1 MAAAARDRPDD
12 RIVWHAGLHGMVIQ
26 IRRSTMANSKEN
38 QERKVVCE
46 DDVCVLEIEEDTT
59 TDSSSAWLDVFCPQN
74 SCEFTSPTQ
83 LP

>member
-1 MAAAARDRPDD
+1 MAAATGDRQYD
-12 RIVWHAGLHGMVIQ
+12 RFVRHAGLMGMAIQ
-26 IRRSTMANSKEN
+26 IRRPNMANSDEN

-46 DDVCVLEIEEDTT
+46 DDVCVLEIEENSSA
-59 TDSSSAWLDVFCPQN
+59 DSSSAWLDIFCPQN

>member
-1 MAAAARDRPDD
+1 MA
-12 RIVWHAGLHGMVIQ
+12 IQ
-26 IRRSTMANSKEN
+26 IRRSNMANSEEN

-46 DDVCVLEIEEDTT
+46 DDVCVLETEEDPTT
-59 TDSSSAWLDVFCPQN
+59 EGSSAWLDVFCPQY